1 MQLVWHLT
9 SHVCFAAK
17 EILDELEGLLGDV
30 TSAIQ
35 TTDGK
40 LLAFSDLDFDVELN
54 EQATYNDLVILL
66 LVLEEFL
73 I

>member
-1 MQLVWHLT
+1 
-9 SHVCFAAK
+9 
-17 EILDELEGLLGDV
+17 LGDV

-40 LLAFSDLDFDVELN
+40 LLAFSGLDFDVQLN